1 MDITPVIRKDQ
12 NYIDRYGNSGF
23 QITGRHYTGSIVV
36 SSSEVLEWHTTDR
49 ILEDIES
56 LLELFAETP
65 KIQVLLVGC
74 GDSPPFI
81 PERIRK
87 GFRKKCMTIDVMSTG
102 AACRTYNVLLAEDR
116 LVAAALV
123 AI

>member
-1 MDITPVIRKDQ
+1 MDITPVIHKDQ
-12 NYIDRYGNSGF
+12 NYIDRYGDGGF
-23 QITGRHYTGSIVV
+23 QITGQQHKGSIVV
-36 SSSEVLEWHTTDR
+36 SSSEVFEWCTTEK
-49 ILEDIES
+49 LVEDIEA
-56 LLELFAETP
+56 LLELFAQTP
-65 KIQVLLVGC
+65 NIQVLLVGC

-81 PERIRK
+81 PERIRQ
-87 GFRKKCMTIDVMSTG
+87 GFRKKGMTIDLMSTG